1 MSALVGLDHVQVAG
15 PSGCERRARWFYGE
29 LLGLPELEKPE
40 VLRARG
46 GVWFELGGQQLH
58 VGVQEPF
65 TPARKAHPAL
75 LARTDELDALAE
87 RLVGARI
94 EVSWD
99 DAIDGV
105 RRFFAEDP
113 FGNRLEFVGGA

>member
-1 MSALVGLDHVQVAG
+1 MTALVGLDHVQVAA
-15 PSGCERRARWFYGE
+15 PSGCEARARWFYGE
-29 LLGLPELEKPE
+29 LLGLSELEKPE
-40 VLRARG
+40 ALRARG
-46 GVWFELGGQQLH
+46 GAWFELGGQQLH

-87 RLVGARI
+87 RLVGAGI
-94 EVSWD
+94 GVSWD